1 MLRMWIQRIVSA
13 GKDWRHRMDWVLLCL
28 DIINCEA
35 VLLVSVL
42 LLMFYSCKL
51 NLFNCVN
58 DYVVLYLKNT
68 IATVDKMFI

>member
-1 MLRMWIQRIVSA
+1 MSGYHL
-13 GKDWRHRMDWVLLCL
+13 
-28 DIINCEA
+28 NCEA
-35 VLLVSVL
+35 VLLVSVV

-68 IATVDKMFI
+68 IATVDKTFI

>member
-1 MLRMWIQRIVSA
+1 MSGYHV
-13 GKDWRHRMDWVLLCL
+13 
-28 DIINCEA
+28 NCEA
-35 VLLVSVL
+35 VVLVSVV

>member
-1 MLRMWIQRIVSA
+1 MSQDGLGIVMS
-13 GKDWRHRMDWVLLCL
+13 RYHL
-28 DIINCEA
+28 NCEA
-35 VLLVSVL
+35 VVIVSVV

-58 DYVVLYLKNT
+58 DYTVLYLKNT

>member
-1 MLRMWIQRIVSA
+1 MSQDGL
-13 GKDWRHRMDWVLLCL
+13 G
-28 DIINCEA
+28 IIMSGYRLNCEA
-35 VLLVSVL
+35 VVLVSVV

-68 IATVDKMFI
+68 IATVDKTFI

>member
-1 MLRMWIQRIVSA
+1 MSQDGLGIVMS
-13 GKDWRHRMDWVLLCL
+13 GYHL
-28 DIINCEA
+28 NCEA
-35 VLLVSVL
+35 VVIVSVV

-58 DYVVLYLKNT
+58 DCVVSYLKNT